1 MAYYM
6 VQAAYTAEAIAA
18 MVKKPED
25 RGAAIAPVVEGL
37 GGKLEGFWF
46 CFGDYDVVGISQM
59 PDNVSAAAFA
69 FAVSQSGKLRAVKT
83 TPLMTG
89 AEAVKALKKAAGAGY
104 RAPGAK

>member
-25 RGAAIAPVVEGL
+25 RAAAIRPVVEKL
-37 GGKLEGFWF
+37 GGKLEGIWF
-46 CFGDYDVVGISQM
+46 CFGEYDVVGISEL

-69 FAVSQSGKLRAVKT
+69 FAVSQGGKVKALKT

-89 AEAVKALKKAAGAGY
+89 DEAVKAMKKAAGAGY
-104 RAPGAK
+104 RPPGG

>member
-6 VQAAYTAEAIAA
+6 VQAAYTAEAVAA

-25 RGAAIAPVVEGL
+25 RGEAIRPVVEKL
-37 GGKLEGFWF
+37 GGKLVGIWF
-46 CFGDYDVVGISQM
+46 CFGEYDIVGISEL

-69 FAVSQSGKLRAVKT
+69 FAVSQGGKVKALKT

-89 AEAVKALKKAAGAGY
+89 SEAVQAMKKAGGAGY
-104 RAPGAK
+104 RAPGG

>member
-6 VQAAYTAEAIAA
+6 VQATYTAKAIAA

-25 RGAAIAPVVEGL
+25 RAAAIGPVVEGL

-46 CFGDYDVVGISQM
+46 CFGEYDVVGILRL

-69 FAVSQSGKLRAVKT
+69 FAVSQSGKLRAFKT
-83 TPLMTG
+83 TPLMTSG
-89 AEAVKALKKAAGAGY
+89 EAMKAMKKAEKAKY
-104 RAPGAK
+104 RAPGK

>member
-6 VQAAYTAEAIAA
+6 VQAAYTADAIAA

-25 RGAAIAPVVEGL
+25 RAAVIGPVVEKL
-37 GGKLEGFWF
+37 GGKLEGMWF

-69 FAVSQSGKLRAVKT
+69 FAISQSGKLKSVKT

-89 AEAVKALKKAAGAGY
+89 GEIVKALKKAGGAGY
-104 RAPGAK
+104 RPPGA

>member
-6 VQAAYTAEAIAA
+6 VQAAYTAEAVAA

-25 RGAAIAPVVEGL
+25 RGEAIRPVVEKL
-37 GGKLEGFWF
+37 GGKLVGIWF
-46 CFGDYDVVGISQM
+46 CFGEYDVVGISEL

-69 FAVSQSGKLRAVKT
+69 FAVSQGGKVKALKT

-89 AEAVKALKKAAGAGY
+89 SEAVRAMKKAGGAGY
-104 RAPGAK
+104 RAPGG

>member
-6 VQAAYTAEAIAA
+6 VQAAYTSEAIAA

-25 RGAAIAPVVEGL
+25 RAAAIRPVVEKL
-37 GGKLEGFWF
+37 GGKLVGIWF
-46 CFGDYDVVGISQM
+46 CFGEYDVVGISEM

-69 FAVSQSGKLRAVKT
+69 FAVSQGGKVKALKT

-89 AEAVKALKKAAGAGY
+89 DEAVKAMKKAGGAGY
-104 RAPGAK
+104 RAPGS

>member
-6 VQAAYTAEAIAA
+6 VQAAYTAEAVAA

-25 RGAAIAPVVEGL
+25 RGEAIRPVVEKL
-37 GGKLEGFWF
+37 GGKLVGIWF
-46 CFGDYDVVGISQM
+46 CFGEYDVVGISEL

-69 FAVSQSGKLRAVKT
+69 FAVSQGGKVKALKT

-89 AEAVKALKKAAGAGY
+89 DEAVKAMKKAGGAGY
-104 RAPGAK
+104 RAPGG

>member
-6 VQAAYTAEAIAA
+6 VQAAYTAEAVAA

-25 RGAAIAPVVEGL
+25 RGEAIRPVVEKL
-37 GGKLEGFWF
+37 GGKLVGIWF
-46 CFGDYDVVGISQM
+46 CFGEYDVVGISEL

-69 FAVSQSGKLRAVKT
+69 FAVSQGGKVKALKT

-89 AEAVKALKKAAGAGY
+89 SEAVQAMKKAGGAGY
-104 RAPGAK
+104 RAPGD

>member
-6 VQAAYTAEAIAA
+6 VQAAYTADAIAA

-25 RGAAIAPVVEGL
+25 RAAAIRPVVEKL
-37 GGKLEGFWF
+37 GGKLVGIWF
-46 CFGDYDVVGISQM
+46 CFGEYDVVGISEL

-69 FAVSQSGKLRAVKT
+69 FAVSQGGKVKALKT

-89 AEAVKALKKAAGAGY
+89 DEAVKAMKKAAGAGY
-104 RAPGAK
+104 RPPGG

>member
-6 VQAAYTAEAIAA
+6 VQAAYTSEAIAA

-25 RGAAIAPVVEGL
+25 RAAAIRPVVEKL
-37 GGKLEGFWF
+37 GGKLVGIWF
-46 CFGDYDVVGISQM
+46 CFGEYDVVGISEL

-69 FAVSQSGKLRAVKT
+69 FAVSQGGKVKALKT

-89 AEAVKALKKAAGAGY
+89 DEAVKAMKKAAGAGY
-104 RAPGAK
+104 RAPGS

>member
-6 VQAAYTAEAIAA
+6 VQAAYTAEAVAA

-25 RGAAIAPVVEGL
+25 RGEAIRPVVEKL
-37 GGKLEGFWF
+37 GGKLVGIWF
-46 CFGDYDVVGISQM
+46 CFGEYDVVGISEL

-69 FAVSQSGKLRAVKT
+69 FAVSQGGKVKTLKT

-89 AEAVKALKKAAGAGY
+89 KEAVQAMKKASGAGY
-104 RAPGAK
+104 RAPGA

>member
-6 VQAAYTAEAIAA
+6 VQATYTAEAIAA

-25 RGAAIAPVVEGL
+25 RAAAITPVVEKL
-37 GGKLEGFWF
+37 GGKLEGLWF

-69 FAVSQSGKLRAVKT
+69 FAISQSGKLRSVKT
-83 TPLMTG
+83 TPLMTSG
-89 AEAVKALKKAAGAGY
+89 EAMKAMKKAGGAGY
-104 RAPGAK
+104 RAPGA

>member
-25 RGAAIAPVVEGL
+25 RAAAIGPVVEKL
-37 GGKLEGFWF
+37 GGKLVGLWF
-46 CFGDYDVVGISQM
+46 CFGDYDVVGISEL

-69 FAVSQSGKLRAVKT
+69 FAVSQSGKLKATKT
-83 TPLMTG
+83 TPLMTSG
-89 AEAVKALKKAAGAGY
+89 EAMKAMTKAAAVEY
-104 RAPGAK
+104 RAPGG

>member
-6 VQAAYTAEAIAA
+6 VQAAYTPEAIAA

-25 RGAAIAPVVEGL
+25 RAAAIRPVVEKL
-37 GGKLEGFWF
+37 GGKLEGIWF
-46 CFGDYDVVGISQM
+46 CFGEYDVVGISQL

-69 FAVSQSGKLRAVKT
+69 FAVSQGGKVKALKT

-89 AEAVKALKKAAGAGY
+89 DEAVKAMKKAAGAGY
-104 RAPGAK
+104 RAPGG

>member
-6 VQAAYTAEAIAA
+6 VQAAYTSEAIAA

-25 RGAAIAPVVEGL
+25 RAAAIRPAVEKL
-37 GGKLEGFWF
+37 GGKLVGIWF
-46 CFGDYDVVGISQM
+46 CFGEYDVVGISEM

-69 FAVSQSGKLRAVKT
+69 FAVSQGGKVKALKT

-89 AEAVKALKKAAGAGY
+89 DEAVKAMKKAGGAGY
-104 RAPGAK
+104 RAPGS

>member
-6 VQAAYTAEAIAA
+6 VQAAYTADAIAA

-25 RGAAIAPVVEGL
+25 RAAAIRPVVEKL
-37 GGKLEGFWF
+37 GGKLEGIWF
-46 CFGDYDVVGISQM
+46 CFGEYDVVGISEL

-69 FAVSQSGKLRAVKT
+69 FAVSQGGKVKALKT

-89 AEAVKALKKAAGAGY
+89 DEAVKAMKKAAGAGY
-104 RAPGAK
+104 RPPGG

>member
-25 RGAAIAPVVEGL
+25 RVAVITAVVEKL
-37 GGKLEGFWF
+37 GGKLEGMWF
-46 CFGDYDVVGISQM
+46 CFGDYDVVGVSQM
-59 PDNVSAAAFA
+59 PDNVSAAAFTLA
-69 FAVSQSGKLRAVKT
+69 ISQGGSLRAAKT

-89 AEAVKALKKAAGAGY
+89 GEFIKALKKVGGAGY
-104 RAPGAK
+104 KKPGS